1 MADSMSNLG
10 STRGDF
16 DSRNRDG
23 SANLEQKYRLVFE
36 NSPVGIFQ
44 FDNNLVITNCNDKFV
59 EIFLSSKDK
68 LVGLDMHLLNDKAIL
83 NACETSIAGNQGFYE
98 GIYHATTSP
107 AVVFISLKTA
117 PLFSPEVERVEGG
130 LGIVEDITER
140 IKAEEEL
147 KSKEQNFRIL
157 SSLTTD
163 AASVLTINP
172 DGSFKREWLSES
184 LLNILGY
191 APEDIDSF
199 EKWALIVHPDDLA
212 TYQQS
217 VGRILKGETV
227 SVDLRILIKGGDYL
241 WINNTVYPEYDEFGK
256 PIRLISAIKNITAQ
270 KEAELALSYQKNLL
284 DTIIDVAPVGIWLT
298 ASDGSYPII
307 NKNFSE
313 LIGYGTP
320 NFSMTPEELEQC
332 KLSDDLAA
340 KSNEPVE
347 KDEKITFVDGRK
359 HTIKVYKRKVM
370 DANGSVLGVLGVS
383 TDITLR
389 KHYEKALVEAL
400 EKAEESDRLKSAFL
414 ANMSHEI
421 RTPLNGIIGFAKY
434 LRNFP
439 ETSREE
445 TLKFLNIICN
455 SADHLLNLINDIIDI
470 SKIEVGQMKIAPEP
484 LNLNELLNEIYTFYY
499 SSNPDLTK
507 SGVGFRIKTS
517 LSDAESNIITDK
529 IRLRQILNN
538 LVANAMKFTKVGSVE
553 FGYELTPDKKMLRFF
568 VSDTGI
574 GISQEKVNLIFERF
588 SQADIDI
595 TRKYGGT
602 GLGLAISK
610 SLVELMGG
618 SIWVESQPEMGSTF
632 FFTLPLNKTLTPA
645 LKTNIKVNT
654 SDLLGKLSGIK
665 VLIAEDDPNSLYYLK
680 TVLQNVGIVCQEALN
695 GREAVNL
702 FLKNPEVDLI
712 IMDLK
717 MPELSGFD
725 AIKEIR
731 KVKPK
736 IPILVQTAH
745 VFNDEKVLCRA
756 LGCDNFISKPV
767 DVELLLS
774 HITQMLKIV

>member
-59 EIFLSSKDK
+59 EIFLSRKDK

-83 NACETSIAGNQGFYE
+83 NACESSIAGNQGLYE

-117 PLFSPEVERVEGG
+117 PLFSAEVGHVEGG

-140 IKAEEEL
+140 VNADEVL
-147 KSKEQNFRIL
+147 KKKEQDFRIL

-163 AASVLTINP
+163 AASVLSFNP
-172 DGSFKREWLSES
+172 DGTFRREWLSDN
-184 LLNILGY
+184 LLHTVGY
-191 APEDIDSF
+191 SSDEIDSF
-199 EKWALIVHPDDLA
+199 EKWAKIVHPDDLHSYKEA
-212 TYQQS
+212 
-217 VGRILKGETV
+217 VGKIMLGQKV
-227 SVDLRILIKGGDYL
+227 SLDFRVIGKNGKIF
-241 WINNTVYPEYDEFGK
+241 WVNNTVFPEYDESGK
-256 PIRLISAIKNITAQ
+256 PIRLISALKDITAK
-270 KEAELALSYQKNLL
+270 KEAELTLRYQSNLL
-284 DTIIDVAPVGIWLT
+284 DTIINIAPVGIWL
-298 ASDGSYPII
+298 SKPDGTYPII
-307 NKNFSE
+307 NKNFSD

-332 KLSDDLAA
+332 KLSDDLAT
-340 KSNEPVE
+340 KSDEPVE
-347 KDEKITFVDGRK
+347 KDEEITFVDGKK

-383 TDITLR
+383 MDITLQ

-499 SSNPDLTK
+499 TSNPDLTK

-538 LVANAMKFTKVGSVE
+538 LVANALKFTKVGSVE
-553 FGYELTPDKKMLRFF
+553 FGYELTPDKKMLKFF

-588 SQADIDI
+588 SQADVDI

-610 SLVELMGG
+610 SLVDLMGG
-618 SIWVESQPEMGSTF
+618 SIWVESQPEKGSTF
-632 FFTLPLNKTLTPA
+632 FFTLPLNKTLAPA
-645 LKTNIKVNT
+645 HKTAVKVNT
-654 SDLLGKLSGIK
+654 SDLVEKLSGIK

-767 DVELLLS
+767 DVELLLN
-774 HITQMLKIV
+774 HITQMLNIV

>member
-83 NACETSIAGNQGFYE
+83 NACEASIAGNQGFYE

-117 PLFSPEVERVEGG
+117 PLFSPEAERVDGG

-140 IKAEEEL
+140 IRAEEEL

-347 KDEKITFVDGRK
+347 KDEEITFVDGRK

-484 LNLNELLNEIYTFYY
+484 LSLNELLNEIYTFYY
-499 SSNPDLTK
+499 SSNPDLSK

-538 LVANAMKFTKVGSVE
+538 LVANALKFTKVGSVE

-654 SDLLGKLSGIK
+654 SDLVGKLSGIK

-767 DVELLLS
+767 DIELLLS

>member
-1 MADSMSNLG
+1 MADSISNLG

-83 NACETSIAGNQGFYE
+83 NACEASIAGNQGFYE

-117 PLFSPEVERVEGG
+117 TLFSPEVERVDGG

-147 KSKEQNFRIL
+147 KSKEKNFRIL

-217 VGRILKGETV
+217 VSRILKGETV
-227 SVDLRILIKGGDYL
+227 SIDLRILIKGGDYL

-313 LIGYGTP
+313 QIGYGTP

-347 KDEKITFVDGRK
+347 KDEEITFVDGRK

-538 LVANAMKFTKVGSVE
+538 LVANALKFTKAGSVE
-553 FGYELTPDKKMLRFF
+553 FGYELTPDKKMLKFF

-588 SQADIDI
+588 SQADVDI

-618 SIWVESQPEMGSTF
+618 SIWVESQPEMGATF

-645 LKTNIKVNT
+645 LKTNVKVNA
-654 SDLLGKLSGIK
+654 SDLVGKLSGIK

-680 TVLQNVGIVCQEALN
+680 TVLQNVGVTCKEALN
-695 GREAVNL
+695 GREAVNI
-702 FLKNPEVDLI
+702 FLKNPEIDLI

-767 DVELLLS
+767 DIELLLS